1 MRCRTTWV
9 VDGHWPNQHRRVE
22 TVEFGVVRSSRYVV
36 RVTANATTHSLS
48 LGWETFDCNDRF
60 LDVRVGPDGG
70 VEASGSTTAVRCS
83 TREA

>member
-1 MRCRTTWV
+1 MCCRTTWV

-48 LGWETFDCNDRF
+48 LGWETFDCNERVVG
-60 LDVRVGPDGG
+60 VRVAPDSR
-70 VEASGSTTAVRCS
+70 VETSGFATALGCS